1 MLNQVK
7 EKRQIK
13 PKSEFQKQLKQ
24 LRKETPRHVLEI
36 ELSTTEQQRRQLLAI
51 SEELRQIHN
60 TTVNY
65 IMKNYNQM
73 IRLKNYKQWKTDYRT
88 ISESLEKSS
97 TRLVKLDQQL
107 ANETDKVILKA
118 IRQQVKDLKTR
129 MKELEASK
137 KEISQQLESLRLNF
151 ELEKSFIVDY
161 ATDLNRR
168 TFKKP
173 DSVTVLALA
182 EKLWTATERLLY
194 GETRR
199 LSFYRRG
206 ELVTLQ
212 GKQTHKS
219 VMLKLDEKTQTFY
232 IEHQKMR
239 FDLIVKK
246 NDLFVQE
253 TLANILAYRLVSN
266 LSNENENLHDAPVK
280 GLELI
285 SD

>member
-137 KEISQQLESLRLNF
+137 KEVSQQLESLRLNF

-194 GETRR
+194 SETR
-199 LSFYRRG
+199 SIC
-206 ELVTLQ
+206 
-212 GKQTHKS
+212 KQ
-219 VMLKLDEKTQTFY
+219 
-232 IEHQKMR
+232 
-239 FDLIVKK
+239 
-246 NDLFVQE
+246 
-253 TLANILAYRLVSN
+253 
-266 LSNENENLHDAPVK
+266 
-280 GLELI
+280 
-285 SD
+285 

>member
-161 ATDLNRR
+161 ATDLN
-168 TFKKP
+168 
-173 DSVTVLALA
+173 
-182 EKLWTATERLLY
+182 
-194 GETRR
+194 
-199 LSFYRRG
+199 
-206 ELVTLQ
+206 
-212 GKQTHKS
+212 
-219 VMLKLDEKTQTFY
+219 
-232 IEHQKMR
+232 
-239 FDLIVKK
+239 
-246 NDLFVQE
+246 
-253 TLANILAYRLVSN
+253 
-266 LSNENENLHDAPVK
+266 
-280 GLELI
+280 
-285 SD
+285 

>member
-1 MLNQVK
+1 MSNPVK
-7 EKRQIK
+7 GKRQIK
-13 PKSEFQKQLKQ
+13 SKSEFQKQLKQ

-51 SEELRQIHN
+51 SEELRQIRN

-65 IMKNYNQM
+65 IMKNYKQM
-73 IRLKNYKQWKTDYRT
+73 TRLKSYKQLRIKYKTTSDL
-88 ISESLEKSS
+88 LEKSNIK
-97 TRLVKLDQQL
+97 LVKLNQQS
-107 ANETDKVILKA
+107 ADETDKVILKA

-129 MKELEASK
+129 MKGLEASK

-161 ATDLNRR
+161 AADLNRR

-182 EKLWTATERLLY
+182 ERLWTATERLLY

-212 GKQTHKS
+212 GKQAHKS

-232 IEHQKMR
+232 
-239 FDLIVKK
+239 V
-246 NDLFVQE
+246 N
-253 TLANILAYRLVSN
+253 LAT
-266 LSNENENLHDAPVK
+266 
-280 GLELI
+280 
-285 SD
+285 